1 MRDQENMKSPQ
12 QPGRIHIDHP
22 PGDCQTEAGP
32 GGKQYGSSGSK
43 VRGFE
48 LNAQVPPWLFGRDVV
63 FCPPQECKGEL
74 EYYAAK
80 IVKINKRSAEF
91 GGIETV
97 DLVTFG
103 PNSIYF
109 QHNVPQSHELK
120 AGHWTLFR

>member
-1 MRDQENMKSPQ
+1 MRDQEDVLKSSQ
-12 QPGRIHIDHP
+12 TQRPGGVQADYR
-22 PGDCQTEAGP
+22 EAGAGP
-32 GGKQYGSSGSK
+32 TKECGSSGSK

-48 LNAQVPPWLFGRDVV
+48 LNTQTPPWLFGRDVI

-74 EYYAAK
+74 DYYAAK

-109 QHNVPQSHELK
+109 QHNVPQSHEIK